1 MSSRKVLRPPCLVD
15 SPICLF
21 VLEAAGGLFPCPLG
35 LVPVSHFQ
43 FPFLAFI
50 CEGECWGGGGWRK
63 EFEVFLIAVSIQTL
77 YCELIWWA
85 KKKFLVT
92 HSHKI
97 LAIFCRLLIPKHV
110 DSFLRPAHVS
120 FGIPNNMFFYSLSIL
135 SCSLWRSVDCLLKN
149 LWDIFAELILYAW
162 ENHAKRRKRGK
173 SNLIFHFSP
182 FSVAFEPN
190 KDSTLSVVE
199 RGLISVAFSLSCSFV
214 SVRRLM
220 YSWLNFFLLAKFLNI
235 PNTIVSCTILKKWT
249 LSGWFLE

>member
-1 MSSRKVLRPPCLVD
+1 M
-15 SPICLF
+15 
-21 VLEAAGGLFPCPLG
+21 
-35 LVPVSHFQ
+35 
-43 FPFLAFI
+43 
-50 CEGECWGGGGWRK
+50 
-63 EFEVFLIAVSIQTL
+63 
-77 YCELIWWA
+77 
-85 KKKFLVT
+85 
-92 HSHKI
+92 
-97 LAIFCRLLIPKHV
+97 AIFCRLLIPKHV

-214 SVRRLM
+214 SVRRLI
-220 YSWLNFFLLAKFLNI
+220 YSWLNFFFWPSSSTYPTQSSTVQYWKNEHCQDDFWNEGPFL
-235 PNTIVSCTILKKWT
+235 S
-249 LSGWFLE
+249 E